1 MKSFAKENFIDK
13 LFIDSINIMKTEDW
27 KWPSRWDT
35 NKINKFLNDSLIYAE
50 TNEFYEQCS
59 IIRDVKKTI
68 KA

>member
-1 MKSFAKENFIDK
+1 MKSFSKENFIDK
-13 LFIDSINIMKTEDW
+13 LFIDAINIMKTEDW
-27 KWPSRWDT
+27 KWPPRWDT